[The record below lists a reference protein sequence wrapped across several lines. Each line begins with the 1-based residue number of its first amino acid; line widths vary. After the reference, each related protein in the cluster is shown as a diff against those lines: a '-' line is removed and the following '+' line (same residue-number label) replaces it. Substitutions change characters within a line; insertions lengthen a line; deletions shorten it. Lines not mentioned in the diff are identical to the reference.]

1 MEMAFDCRK
10 DAANVAKHGVSLAD
24 ARRLD
29 WDTLWAMGDR
39 RRSYGE
45 DRMIGYAL
53 MGDRLFCVVFT
64 DRHGVRR
71 IISLRK
77 ANNRE
82 IARYA
87 EISDTP

>member
-1 MEMAFDCRK
+1 MEFNSRK

-24 ARRLD
+24 AARLD
-29 WDTLWAMGDR
+29 WVTLWAMDDR

-64 DRHGVRR
+64 DRNGVRR

-87 EISDTP
+87 EVSDTP

>member
-1 MEMAFDCRK
+1 METEFDSRK
-10 DAANVAKHGVSLAD
+10 DAANLAKHGASLAD

-29 WDTLWAMGDR
+29 WDTLWPMDDR
-39 RRSYGE
+39 RRPYGE
-45 DRMIGYAL
+45 QRMIGYAL
-53 MGDRLFCVVFT
+53 MGDRLFCVVFA

-87 EISDTP
+87 EVSDTP